1 MSAAVAGVTD
11 TAQKTSTATKTTA
24 AQETQDRFL
33 KLLVAQM
40 KNQDP
45 LNPMD
50 NAQVTTQMAQ
60 IQTVNGVEK
69 LNSTLQAFTQAQS
82 FQAVGMIGHH
92 VLAPGNVLNLS
103 GGAAVGG
110 FDLAQA
116 ADTVKVSVLDSKGLV
131 VRELDLGKADSGAS
145 TFSWD
150 GTTTAGTAAADGAY
164 TFKVAASLSGSNVAA
179 TSLAVGTV
187 NSVLMDQSG
196 PALSVSGLGLV
207 DLGQVK
213 QIL

>member
-1 MSAAVAGVTD
+1 MSATVAGVTG
-11 TAQKTSTATKTTA
+11 TAQTTSAATATTA
-24 AQETQDRFL
+24 QDTQDRFL

-50 NAQVTTQMAQ
+50 NAAVTTQMAQ
-60 IQTVNGVEK
+60 IQTVSGIDK

-82 FQAVGMIGHH
+82 FQAVGMIGHN
-92 VLAPGNVLNLS
+92 VLAPGKILNLS

-110 FDLAQA
+110 FDLPQA
-116 ADTVKVSVLDSKGLV
+116 ADSVKVSVLDSNSQV
-131 VRELDLGKADSGAS
+131 VRVLDLGKADSGAS

-150 GTTTAGTAAADGAY
+150 GTTTAGTTAPDGTY
-164 TFKVAASLSGSNVAA
+164 TFQVAASLSGANVTA
-179 TSLAVGTV
+179 TSLAVGAV
-187 NSVLMDQSG
+187 NSVLMDQTG
-196 PALSVSGLGLV
+196 PSLNVSGLGLV
-207 DLGQVK
+207 DLAQVK